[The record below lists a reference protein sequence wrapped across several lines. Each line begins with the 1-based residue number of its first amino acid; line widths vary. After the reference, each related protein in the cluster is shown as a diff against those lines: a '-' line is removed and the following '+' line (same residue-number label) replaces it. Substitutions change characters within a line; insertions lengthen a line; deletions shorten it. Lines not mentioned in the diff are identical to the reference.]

1 MQIPLSVVVLGV
13 VTGLTYAL
21 LGVGLVLTY
30 KSSRVLNLAYGE
42 MGALGAAVVPVL
54 VVKEHVPY
62 WLAIPVALAVAA
74 AAGAFT
80 ELVAIRR
87 LARAPQL
94 VALVA
99 TIGLAQLLFAAQ
111 ALLPQRGLGSAVYP
125 TPFHLV
131 VRWGSVRLT
140 SGSVLILVTAPLLAL
155 GLGALLRW
163 SRLGLAARAAAD
175 NGDAAKLAGV
185 PVRRVSLVVW
195 TLTGVLA
202 GASAI
207 LLGPTRPIVSG
218 VALGPSLL
226 LRALAAAMIG
236 GLDRLAMV
244 FVAGIGIGVLEAVVQ
259 WNYPTGGTLEAVM
272 LVVIVVVFLG
282 RRFGQPARAGAA
294 AVGWSLAGAVRRV
307 DHRVAAL
314 APVVRLRRATLLSAV
329 LVAVMVPLAMSNAQR
344 VLATTVVVY
353 ALMGLSLVVLT
364 GFAGQLS
371 LGQFAFV
378 GLGALVGGRMHQLD
392 YPPLVAVLYAVLAG
406 GAAALVV
413 GLPALRIRGLFLAV
427 TTLAFAVAAQAWL
440 FGQHWLVVATSLN
453 LPRPRWVGVDFGH
466 ELNYYWLCLAVLVVV
481 ATGVHHLGRTG
492 TGRSMMAVR
501 DNEASAAAMGVSPAR
516 VKLTAFV
523 IAGMLA
529 ALAGYLYGGLLVNFS
544 DPTIFAPDY
553 SLTLVALVVLGGVT
567 TVTGAVLGA
576 LWIEGLAY
584 VLGPLLPGLL
594 SGQVGLL
601 VSGVGLLAA
610 LLAFPGGLAE
620 VAFGVRDRVLAR
632 YFPIGPPPE
641 SAGVRPRLDPRTAG
655 LPEDEPPS
663 PEPVLEAKDVTV
675 RFGGIT
681 ALAGVSLSVAAGDI
695 VGLVGPNGAGKTTLF
710 DVLSGMVRPD
720 VGTVLL
726 EGRDV
731 TWLRPEQR
739 ARLGLGRTFQ
749 QARLFDDLE
758 LLDALRIALECREPS
773 ETVPSILGLPPSRS
787 AERSKTLR
795 AGDLVELLG
804 LGAFRH
810 RRVAELST
818 GTRRLAEL
826 GCAIGLGA
834 RVLLLDE
841 PTAGIAQRE
850 VEAFRPVLR
859 QVRDHLDATMV
870 VIEHDLPLI
879 MDLAD
884 RMYVLAAG
892 TVIAEGPPSRLRE
905 DPAVIAAY
913 LGTDERVIARSG
925 PVVR

>member
-1 MQIPLSVVVLGV
+1 MQIPLSVIVLGL
-13 VTGLTYAL
+13 VTGMIYAL
-21 LGVGLVLTY
+21 LGMGLVLTY
-30 KSSRVLNLAYGE
+30 KSSRVLNFAYGE
-42 MGALGAAVVPVL
+42 MGALGASVVPVL
-54 VVKEHVPY
+54 VVKEHLPY
-62 WLAIPVALAVAA
+62 WLAILVALVVSAG
-74 AAGAFT
+74 AGAFA
-80 ELVAIRR
+80 EVVAIRR

-94 VALVA
+94 VTLVA

-125 TPFHLV
+125 TPFHVV

-140 SGSVLILVTAPLLAL
+140 SGSVLILATAPLLAL

-175 NGDAAKLAGV
+175 NGDAARLAGV
-185 PVRRVSLVVW
+185 PVRKVSLVVW

-226 LRALAAAMIG
+226 LRALAAAMVG
-236 GLDRLAMV
+236 GLDSLAMV
-244 FVAGIGIGVLEAVVQ
+244 LAAGIGIGVLEAVVQ
-259 WNYPTGGTLEAVM
+259 WNYPTGGTLEAV
-272 LVVIVVVFLG
+272 VFAVIVVVFLT
-282 RRFGQPARAGAA
+282 RRFGQAARAGAA
-294 AVGWSLAGAVRRV
+294 AAGWSLAGAARGLDRRV
-307 DHRVAAL
+307 ATL
-314 APVVRLRRATLLSAV
+314 EPVVRLRRAGLLGAV
-329 LVAVMVPLAMSNAQR
+329 LIAATLPLVMSNAQR

-378 GLGALVGGRMHQLD
+378 GLGALVGGKLHELG
-392 YPPLVAVLYAVLAG
+392 YPPLVALLYAVLAG
-406 GAAALVV
+406 GLAALVV

-440 FGQHWLVVATSLN
+440 FGQHWLVVATSLD
-453 LPRPRWVGVDFGH
+453 LPRPRWLGVDFGH
-466 ELNYYWLCLAVLVVV
+466 ELNYYWLCLAVLVIV
-481 ATGVHHLGRTG
+481 AAGVHHLGRTG

-501 DNEASAAAMGVSPAR
+501 DNEASAASMGVSPAR
-516 VKLTAFV
+516 IKLTAFV

-544 DPTIFAPDY
+544 DPTIFAPSY

-567 TVTGAVLGA
+567 TVTGAILGA

-584 VLGPLLPGLL
+584 VLAPLLPGLV

-601 VSGVGLLAA
+601 VSGVGLLVA
-610 LLAFPGGLAE
+610 LLLFPGGLAE
-620 VAFGVRDRVLAR
+620 IVFRARDRLLAELV
-632 YFPIGPPPE
+632 PAGPPPDE
-641 SAGVRPRLDPRTAG
+641 AGARPRLEPAAARSATDA
-655 LPEDEPPS
+655 LPAA
-663 PEPVLEAKDVTV
+663 VLEASDVAV
-675 RFGGIT
+675 RFGGVA
-681 ALAGVSLSVAAGDI
+681 ALAGVSMSVAAGEI

-710 DVLSGMVRPD
+710 DVLSGMVRPQT
-720 VGTVLL
+720 GTVRL
-726 EGRDV
+726 EGHDV

-749 QARLFDDLE
+749 QARLFDDLD
-758 LLDALRIALECREPS
+758 LLDAIEVALECRHPA

-787 AERSKTLR
+787 AERAKAVR
-795 AGDLVELLG
+795 AGELVDLLG
-804 LGAFRH
+804 LGPFRH

-884 RMYVLAAG
+884 RMYVMAAG
-892 TVIAEGPPSRLRE
+892 SVIAEGDPRRLRE

-925 PVVR
+925 PVAR